1 MKSETLN
8 IYHSVF
14 VAFHRV
20 TFLSDLTVAE
30 ASLNPPNLVDSQG
43 NFTPSAL
50 VPFCAYDGDMNI
62 TGEYIPGLD
71 IPICNKFKPFLL
83 DGQLCYAIDMKA
95 ILDEKVTRPG
105 RGFGL
110 TLAIDQME
118 TTTEQGSDNF
128 EATLQGGRLY
138 TKIDI
143 QEFSSSIHLNNLVRY
158 TDSRSGLYKMSVLK
172 KMTGSKGFLSLA
184 DTTKGCQITEQLECE
199 RKKYLEKV
207 QIQCGCLPWT
217 LAPILASKVRND
229 KTSSCIAA
237 LRSPD
242 TAAHKRAL
250 AGRTL
255 LGRCSVAT
263 SRAPASM
270 LMFNMSLKKALKP
283 SMTRYQKSSRKVTQT
298 IKIRLQKISNFT
310 KI

>member
-1 MKSETLN
+1 
-8 IYHSVF
+8 
-14 VAFHRV
+14 
-20 TFLSDLTVAE
+20 
-30 ASLNPPNLVDSQG
+30 
-43 NFTPSAL
+43 
-50 VPFCAYDGDMNI
+50 MNI

-71 IPICNKFKPFLL
+71 IPVCNKFKPFLL

-110 TLAIDQME
+110 TLAIDQMVAN
-118 TTTEQGSDNF
+118 TEQGFENF
-128 EATLQGGRLY
+128 EASLQGGRLY

-199 RKKYLEKV
+199 RKKYLEEV

-217 LAPILASKVRND
+217 LAPVLASEV
-229 KTSSCIAA
+229 
-237 LRSPD
+237 
-242 TAAHKRAL
+242 
-250 AGRTL
+250 
-255 LGRCSVAT
+255 
-263 SRAPASM
+263 
-270 LMFNMSLKKALKP
+270 
-283 SMTRYQKSSRKVTQT
+283 
-298 IKIRLQKISNFT
+298 
-310 KI
+310 